1 MKPDEKAFLEQMAQT
16 LDESLEKLEEEEARL
31 VALLGEERANELRA
45 YWIGQFDPVDNEEMR
60 RGFDYDDRMLIT
72 TWIRLRRNRNRRAM
86 AGRGA
91 MILDAGRKDLD
102 IAPPEAKP
110 GKN

>member
-1 MKPDEKAFLEQMAQT
+1 MEPDEKAFLEQMAQM
-16 LDESLEKLEEEEARL
+16 LDISMKKLEAEEARL
-31 VALLGEERANELRA
+31 LALVGEERANELRA
-45 YWIGQFDPVDNEEMR
+45 YWGGEFDPVDIEEMR

-72 TWIRLRRNRNRRAM
+72 IWTRLKRNRNRRAM

-102 IAPPEAKP
+102 IAPPETKP
-110 GKN
+110 GKV